1 MSTDKNAPFTRAT
14 MGIVDGLP
22 LTASSG
28 GIEDLR
34 RDVQMLMDMEA
45 IRQLKHRYFRC
56 IDTANVAELA
66 EIFHDDVEVHF
77 VGGTYEWKLNGK
89 AQYLGSIGG
98 AFHNQSIGHHN
109 AHHPEIQMLSATEAT
124 AIWYLNDQELRSTN
138 PNIETSIRRDYTE
151 TYMTGLIDYIV
162 SLKVHN
168 CTQRDAGK
176 YTAYIRNEHGSTS
189 SSAFLVVGGEDL
201 PCYLPCYLTLL

>member
-89 AQYLGSIGG
+89 AEYLGSIGG

-124 AIWYLNDQELRSTN
+124 AIWYLNDHMWQLDTG
-138 PNIETSIRRDYTE
+138 IYTRG
-151 TYMTGLIDYIV
+151 TALYWDRY
-162 SLKVHN
+162 LKVDG
-168 CTQRDAGK
+168 RWL
-176 YTAYIRNEHGSTS
+176 IRETRYRRIYEMNEIGRAH
-189 SSAFLVVGGEDL
+189 V
-201 PCYLPCYLTLL
+201 

>member
-28 GIEDLR
+28 GIEELR

-98 AFHNQSIGHHN
+98 AFHNQAIGHHN
-109 AHHPEIQMLSATEAT
+109 AHHPEIQMLSPTEAT
-124 AIWYLNDQELRSTN
+124 AIWYLNDHMWQLDSGIYTRGTALYWDRYLKVDGRWL
-138 PNIETSIRRDYTE
+138 IRETRYRRIYEMNGKPDTS
-151 TYMTGLIDYIV
+151 MKIDYNY
-162 SLKVHN
+162 L
-168 CTQRDAGK
+168 ALF
-176 YTAYIRNEHGSTS
+176 GSKK
-189 SSAFLVVGGEDL
+189 
-201 PCYLPCYLTLL
+201 

>member
-28 GIEDLR
+28 DIEDLR

-45 IRQLKHRYFRC
+45 IRQVKHRYFRC

-124 AIWYLNDQELRSTN
+124 AIWYLNDHMWQLDTGIYTRGTALYWDRYLKVDGRWL
-138 PNIETSIRRDYTE
+138 IRETRYRRIYEMNGKPDTS
-151 TYMTGLIDYIV
+151 MKIDYNY
-162 SLKVHN
+162 L
-168 CTQRDAGK
+168 ALF
-176 YTAYIRNEHGSTS
+176 GSQK
-189 SSAFLVVGGEDL
+189 
-201 PCYLPCYLTLL
+201 